1 MSKQTFGTA
10 YGSRNRVTT
19 DPTGESLTQQ
29 HHVEN
34 VKVQNIIKQYDKT
47 GILTHVQEGV
57 AHYGDYSKINEY
69 KTYLDFVNTA
79 NESFMGLPSGIRER
93 FNNDP
98 GEFFEFATNPKNKET
113 MQELG
118 LFAMDEKPQQESPK
132 VSSPKE
138 TNDTPKEADSQKS
151 SD

>member
-1 MSKQTFGTA
+1 MTKQTFGTA
-10 YGSRNRVTT
+10 YGTRNRVTT

-29 HHVEN
+29 HHAEH
-34 VKVQNIIKQYDKT
+34 VKVQNVIKRYDQT
-47 GILTHVQEGV
+47 GILDHVRQGV

-79 NESFMGLPSGIRER
+79 NESFMNLPSQIRER
-93 FNNDP
+93 FNNDA
-98 GEFFEFATNPKNKET
+98 GEFFEFATDPKNKGKME
-113 MQELG
+113 ELG
-118 LFAMDEKPQQESPK
+118 LFPTEEKPAESPK

-138 TNDTPKEADSQKS
+138 TQKEASTEADKPKS